1 MDSGTRFGF
10 TVAAIILVVLLMLG
24 AIAFMLWHLFLA
36 PSGPTEPPQEAKPV
50 EQLEVVSVK
59 TAPPL
64 KTESSPSE
72 PKTEAATQ
80 EPEDAQEEEHLYGTL
95 RLAYD
100 KRKLESASEDPK
112 TRVALLLK
120 DGSKL
125 PRLDAQVLDGTA
137 LGDSERQRL
146 AVGLLQ
152 AYYTDPPATG
162 DVEITADPAIENA
175 YLLRAPVVGDTPEMA
190 ARVRFLPAGAKLW
203 YVVLLYPAAQEPD
216 GALLDAWEGAH
227 ID

>member
-1 MDSGTRFGF
+1 MDSGRRFGF
-10 TVAAIILVVLLMLG
+10 TVAAIVLVVLLLLG
-24 AIAFMLWHLFLA
+24 AIAFMLWQLFLS
-36 PSGPTEPPQEAKPV
+36 PSGPTEPPREEKPV
-50 EQLEVVSVK
+50 EQLEVVEPV
-59 TAPPL
+59 TAPPV
-64 KTESSPSE
+64 KIESSATE
-72 PKTEAATQ
+72 PEREDTTQ
-80 EPEDAQEEEHLYGTL
+80 EPEDAQQEEHLYGTL

-112 TRVALLLK
+112 TRVSLLLK
-120 DGSKL
+120 DGSSL
-125 PRLDAQVLDGTA
+125 PRLDAQVLDGPG

-146 AVGLLQ
+146 AVGILQ

-162 DVEITADPAIENA
+162 DVEITADPETERA

-216 GALLDAWEGAH
+216 EALLDAWEGAH